1 MPEERIRAELKQAD
15 AAAIIKVGPHFDK
28 VRAVLEELGL
38 AQSSAVVE
46 RATQGDQR
54 IFSLDDVPDGERPYF
69 STILVYGG
77 GEPWR

>member
-15 AAAIIKVGPHFDK
+15 AVAIIKVGAHFPK
-28 VRAVLEELGL
+28 VRALLEELGL
-38 AQSSAVVE
+38 TQSSAIVE

-54 IFSLDDVPDGERPYF
+54 VLGLDDLPEDERPYF
-69 STILVYGG
+69 STILVYRG